1 MLSHA
6 SEYGIRALIY
16 LASKNERQT
25 IPISEI
31 SEKLNISF
39 HFLTKILQKLTQK
52 GYLFSTRG
60 PHGGISFAKAPE
72 KISIIEI
79 VFIIDND
86 TVFDRCVLG
95 LPGCGEE
102 DPCPMHDSW
111 ALVKEKLKGRFEK
124 TSLAELAEKV
134 NKRNERLI

>member
-16 LASKNERQT
+16 LASQNKRNR

-31 SEKLNISF
+31 SQKLNISF

-52 GYLFSTRG
+52 GYLASTRG
-60 PHGGISFAKAPE
+60 PHGGISFIKRPE
-72 KISIIEI
+72 KITILEI
-79 VFIIDND
+79 VFIIDNEN
-86 TVFDRCVLG
+86 VFDRCVLG

-102 DPCPMHDSW
+102 EPCPMHDSW
-111 ALVKEKLKGRFEK
+111 ALVKEKLKSRFKK
-124 TSLAELAEKV
+124 TSLSELAEKV
-134 NKRNERLI
+134 NKRNERLF